1 MQQTP
6 NSRPSRSPR
15 ERSSVKKQ
23 INVVGAVI
31 VREGLILCAQR
42 GPTGALPGMWEFPGG
57 KIEAGE
63 TPHDALA
70 REITE
75 ELECEVAV
83 GELITTTTHE
93 YDFGVVVLTTF
104 YCELLSGTP
113 VLTEHAEVVWLSPAE
128 LNSLEWAPAD
138 IRAVELI
145 EKPASSK

>member
-42 GPTGALPGMWEFPGG
+42 GPGGALPGMWEFPGG
-57 KIEAGE
+57 KIEPHE
-63 TPHDALA
+63 TPRDALA
-70 REITE
+70 REIIE

-113 VLTEHAEVVWLSPAE
+113 VLTEHAEVAWLAPGE

-138 IRAVELI
+138 IPAVELI
-145 EKPASSK
+145 KRAASA